1 MNKNKVLVGMSGGV
15 DSSVSAFILKKE
27 GYEVHELFMKNW
39 DDDDGSPYCSIKEDF
54 MDAAFVA
61 DQLEIPVFE
70 VNFAKEYKEKV
81 FSYFLE
87 VLKKGRTPNP
97 DILCNKEIKFKKF
110 YDYALSKGY
119 DYIATGHYAKTNEDK
134 LYKAMDTNKDQTYFL
149 HAIDKEV
156 LKRTLFPIGS
166 MDKEQVRQIARENS
180 LITSDKKD
188 STGICFIGERPFPDF
203 ISNYVSEKI
212 GKIVDEN
219 GNELGEHKGLQYYT
233 LGQRQGI
240 GIGGQKGNNNE
251 PWYVA
256 GKDMDTNTLIVV
268 QGNDNPLLFSRE
280 LITRNLYLL
289 NEDIEQK
296 FNGAAKVRYRQED
309 QKCEIEIVEGKIQIR
324 FEKPQRAVTPGQS
337 VVIYK
342 NNECLGGGEIESIK

>member
-27 GYEVHELFMKNW
+27 GYEVHGLFMKNW

-61 DQLEIPVFE
+61 DQLEIPLFE

-87 VLKKGRTPNP
+87 ELKKGRTPNP

-156 LKRTLFPIGS
+156 LRRTLFPIGS

-309 QKCEIEIVEGKIQIR
+309 QKCEIEILEGKIQIR

>member
-1 MNKNKVLVGMSGGV
+1 
-15 DSSVSAFILKKE
+15 
-27 GYEVHELFMKNW
+27 
-39 DDDDGSPYCSIKEDF
+39 
-54 MDAAFVA
+54 
-61 DQLEIPVFE
+61 
-70 VNFAKEYKEKV
+70 
-81 FSYFLE
+81 
-87 VLKKGRTPNP
+87 
-97 DILCNKEIKFKKF
+97 
-110 YDYALSKGY
+110 
-119 DYIATGHYAKTNEDK
+119 
-134 LYKAMDTNKDQTYFL
+134 MDTNKDQTYFL

-166 MDKEQVRQIARENS
+166 MEKEQVRQIARENS

-256 GKDMDTNTLIVV
+256 GKDMDTNTLMVV

-309 QKCEIEIVEGKIQIR
+309 QKCEIEILEGKIQIR